1 MIQEKEGVPVKKGL
15 PELMA
20 FLKKEGFALAVATSS
35 SRERTKEKLQ
45 GCGVWDDFS
54 VIICGDQV
62 HRSKPDPEI
71 YEKAGAALKA
81 EPGKTLVLEDSQ
93 NGLRSALNAGMLPI
107 MIPDILRSV
116 PELEPLIEA
125 KLDDLAQVIP
135 YVEEHFYK
143 EKKE

>member
-1 MIQEKEGVPVKKGL
+1 MKKGL

-35 SRERTKEKLQ
+35 SQERTREKLK
-45 GCGVWDDFS
+45 GCGVWDNFS

-71 YEKAGAALKA
+71 YEKAGAALGDD
-81 EPGKTLVLEDSQ
+81 PGKTLVLEDSQ

-107 MIPDILRSV
+107 MIPDILKSA
-116 PELEPLIEA
+116 PDLEPLIEA
-125 KLDDLAQVIP
+125 KLEDLSQVIS
-135 YVEEHFYK
+135 YIEEHFYR
-143 EKKE
+143 EKL

>member
-1 MIQEKEGVPVKKGL
+1 MIQEREGVPVKKGL

-20 FLKKEGFALAVATSS
+20 FLTKEGFALAVATSS
-35 SRERTKEKLQ
+35 SQERTKEKLK

-71 YEKAGAALKA
+71 YEKAEQL
-81 EPGKTLVLEDSQ
+81 LEQSPEKRWSLRILQ
-93 NGLRSALNAGMLPI
+93 NGLKSALNAGMLPI

-125 KLDDLAQVIP
+125 KLDDLAEVIP

>member
-1 MIQEKEGVPVKKGL
+1 
-15 PELMA
+15 
-20 FLKKEGFALAVATSS
+20 
-35 SRERTKEKLQ
+35 
-45 GCGVWDDFS
+45 
-54 VIICGDQV
+54 
-62 HRSKPDPEI
+62 
-71 YEKAGAALKA
+71 
-81 EPGKTLVLEDSQ
+81 
-93 NGLRSALNAGMLPI
+93 MLPI